1 MTNLLITS
9 PRILARRLGK
19 VALFLLSIAGISAY
33 GQSNIPPTTV
43 LEKVKTLDS
52 YVRQVRG
59 YLHEHPEVSAKEFE
73 TSRFLQAEVSGMG
86 LPITQVQGTGFYAIL
101 DTRKPGKT
109 IGLRTDI
116 DALPILESPVNLKQQ
131 KKWVSKVEGVSHT
144 CGHDGHM
151 AVLLGA
157 VRILTEL
164 KDQLKGRIV
173 FIFEEGEE
181 TSSGIEAMIEALR
194 PLHIDAF
201 YGNHL
206 ASAFDT
212 GLFAIQGG
220 PLMAG
225 AATVAFDVI
234 GRGGHASR
242 PDLSINPIFAA
253 ANILSGISI
262 AWNNQRDITKILTL
276 GISQIHGGSA
286 DNVIPNSVYVGG
298 TVRFFDREEAEKAFV
313 LFRKVAEDIA
323 HAHNCTVDF
332 HQDMGIILDPVINDE
347 ALADFAL
354 RTVKEI
360 YPGKLFEGD
369 GKWYAAE
376 SFSQYS
382 KLAPSVFLFVGVRN
396 EELGSGAEHH
406 NDRFDID
413 EDALAYALGGM
424 VQFAV
429 NYLSSPVY

>member
-1 MTNLLITS
+1 MTNLFRPTNQSGRTLRS
-9 PRILARRLGK
+9 IL
-19 VALFLLSIAGISAY
+19 LLSLALASLSASAQKAVRTETIA
-33 GQSNIPPTTV
+33 
-43 LEKVKTLDS
+43 EKVQAADS
-52 YVRQVRG
+52 YIRQVRG
-59 YLHEHPEVSAKEFE
+59 YLHEHPELSSKEFE
-73 TSRFLQAEVSGMG
+73 TTRFLQEEVSKMG
-86 LPITQVQGTGFYAIL
+86 LPVVKVPGTGFYAIL

-116 DALPILESPVNLKQQ
+116 DALPILESPTNLKQPKTRISQ
-131 KKWVSKVEGVSHT
+131 VEGVSHA

-157 VRILTEL
+157 VRVLTEL
-164 KDQLKGRIV
+164 KDQLRGRIV

-181 TSSGIEAMIEALR
+181 TSAGIAAMVEALR
-194 PLHIDAF
+194 PLQIDAF

-212 GLFAIQGG
+212 GVFAIQGG

-242 PDLSINPIFAA
+242 PDLSINPIFAV
-253 ANILSGISI
+253 ANILTGISI
-262 AWNNQRDITKILTL
+262 AWNNQRNITETLTL
-276 GISQIHGGSA
+276 GISQIHGGEA

-298 TVRFFDREEAEKAFV
+298 TVRFFNRAEAEKAFV

-323 HAHNCTVDF
+323 RAHNCTVRF
-332 HQDMGIILDPVINDE
+332 HDDMGVILDPVINDK
-347 ALADFAL
+347 ALAEFTL
-354 RTVKEI
+354 RAVKEL
-360 YPGKLFEGD
+360 YPDRIFEGD

-382 KLAPSVFLFVGVRN
+382 TLAPSIFLFVGIRN
-396 EELGSGAEHH
+396 ESLGSGAEHH
-406 NDRFDID
+406 NDRFDLD
-413 EDALAYALGGM
+413 EDALRYALGGM

-429 NYLSSPVY
+429 RYLASPVY